1 MLKVVRQNKSY
12 VKNTQTGAVVNTDS
26 SAYTLYMKRT
36 KAKQKQNDELRGAL
50 REINTLKSEMHEIKN
65 MLIKFI
71 EKQ

>member
-36 KAKQKQNDELRGAL
+36 KAKQKLDSTIRN
-50 REINTLKSEMHEIKN
+50 K
-65 MLIKFI
+65 
-71 EKQ
+71 